1 MAYRQH
7 FVQQEPVVLPIA
19 SMDCGNPF
27 QPAKRAS
34 IMRNFTAQGWWGS
47 RSANTAIGKPLF
59 EIFASDVVALL
70 QPALDWDGYSWND

>member
-1 MAYRQH
+1 
-7 FVQQEPVVLPIA
+7 
-19 SMDCGNPF
+19 
-27 QPAKRAS
+27 
-34 IMRNFTAQGWWGS
+34 MRNFTAQGWWGS